1 VLAGPFDTVLLDEP
15 SSGLDPTETEHFGE
29 ILNRAVAERGLGV
42 LLVEHDMAL
51 VQQTCAQVY
60 VLDYGSMIFEGTP
73 REMLTAESVR
83 AAYLGVSTTEA
94 AS

>member
-1 VLAGPFDTVLLDEP
+1 
-15 SSGLDPTETEHFGE
+15 
-29 ILNRAVAERGLGV
+29 
-42 LLVEHDMAL
+42 MAL

-73 REMLTAESVR
+73 REMLTADTVR